1 MKGDDRFKCKKKA
14 GSHMRILA
22 VDDDPIILEILDAIV
37 AQMPEFEL
45 TSAPGSDEALEVIA
59 NSETPFD
66 CFLLDIQMPVKD
78 GVQLCA
84 EIRTIDQYRLTP
96 IVMITAMSDKRY
108 IDSAFAAGATDY
120 LTKPFDIGEVQTRIR
135 IAHQRTQSVMS
146 LEESLYVSSRTAYK
160 VNATDGKVNILDPIS
175 IFDVDGL
182 VEPNALTNYLTQLS
196 RGNLFGSGVFAISIR
211 RIEELHERCSGF
223 EFESMIADVAEAIS
237 DCLKPEQFL
246 MAYGGNGTFD
256 CVIHGGYKPDLRG
269 LVNRINLQIQRMDLR
284 FSNGDPLELRVACG
298 AFLRLVWRA
307 TGSICDALAD
317 AHQSAEREA
326 MDIEKRLDDFWFTGH
341 QDEVG

>member
-1 MKGDDRFKCKKKA
+1 
-14 GSHMRILA
+14 MRILA

-37 AQMPEFEL
+37 AQMPEFNL
-45 TSAPGSDEALEVIA
+45 TTASGPDMAIEEIA
-59 NSETPFD
+59 KAATPFD

-78 GVQLCA
+78 GVQLCS
-84 EIRTIDQYRLTP
+84 EIRAMDPYRLSP
-96 IVMITAMSDKRY
+96 IIMITAMSDKRY

-120 LTKPFDIGEVQTRIR
+120 LTKPFDIGDVQTRIR
-135 IAHQRTQSVMS
+135 IAQQRTQSVLS

-160 VNATDGKVNILDPIS
+160 ANSTDGKVNLLDPIS

-182 VEPNALTNYLTQLS
+182 VEPNALTNYLMQLS
-196 RGNLFGSGVFAISIR
+196 RGNLFGSGVFAIAIR
-211 RIEELHERCSGF
+211 RIEELYERCDGF

-269 LVNRINLQIQRMDLR
+269 LVNRINLHIQRMDLR
-284 FSNGDPLELRVACG
+284 FSNGEPLELRVASG
-298 AFLRLVWRA
+298 AFVRLVWRA
-307 TGSICDALAD
+307 TGSVCDALAD
-317 AHQSAEREA
+317 AHQSAELEA
-326 MDIEKRLDDFWFTGH
+326 QDIEKRLDDFWFTGR
-341 QDEVG
+341 QEEVG